1 MKVSIL
7 RASFAGKYSSTLKPF
22 TSPAKLQAKLDASNL
37 VMVAMPDRPAS
48 RLAQPSATVLPTGLT
63 SPSPVTTTRRRVMT
77 APRSR
82 STATDPPRGS
92 RPPLRPCSG
101 QAWGG
106 PAPGSSCASFELL
119 CTALGLLVLDG
130 VVDRQLHRGDLL
142 GLFVG
147 DLDAE
152 LVFEGHHQ
160 FHRVKR
166 VGAQVGHEGFLVGH
180 VGLGNAELLGDDF
193 LDAGFDIAHD
203 SSWSV
208 YRNSPEF

>member
-1 MKVSIL
+1 MKVSMC

-22 TSPAKLQAKLDASNL
+22 TSPANLQAKFDASNL
-37 VMVAMPDRPAS
+37 VMLAMPDLPAS
-48 RLAQPSATVLPTGLT
+48 RVLQPSATVLPTGLMR
-63 SPSPVTTTRRRVMT
+63 PRPVTTTRRRVMQRL
-77 APRSR
+77 PS
-82 STATDPPRGS
+82 GS
-92 RPPLRPCSG
+92 
-101 QAWGG
+101 
-106 PAPGSSCASFELL
+106 
-119 CTALGLLVLDG
+119 GLLVLDS
-130 VVDRQLHRGDLL
+130 VVDGELHRGDLL

-180 VGLGNAELLGDDF
+180 IGLGNAELLGDDF

-203 SSWSV
+203 SSW
-208 YRNSPEF
+208 